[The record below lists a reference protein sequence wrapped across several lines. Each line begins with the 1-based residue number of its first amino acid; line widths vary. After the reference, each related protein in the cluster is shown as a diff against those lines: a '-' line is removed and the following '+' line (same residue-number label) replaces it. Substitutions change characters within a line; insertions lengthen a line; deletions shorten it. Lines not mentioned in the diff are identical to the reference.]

1 MSGLSRR
8 DWLRSGPAALTAAM
22 ASPTVGHADG
32 IVRPPQDF
40 RVLGA
45 PVVQGLSSS
54 AVSIA
59 WAVNDTSTGWVE
71 YGETEALGATA
82 SGDEDGLRPLDGR
95 VHRVRLDSLKP
106 GTRYHYRAVSV
117 PITFLGAYDIR
128 RGRPYESR
136 RFSFITPDAGAGS
149 RMQAAIINDTHEQP
163 ETLTRLFTQLAEA
176 PGDLLFWN
184 GDMFNDIATEQQ
196 LVEQLL
202 YPAGMAYAASRPV
215 CFARG
220 NHDVRGPEA
229 RGLGRVLD
237 TPSGHHYYTVRQGP
251 VAFIVLDT
259 GEDKPDDAPVYAGLG
274 TFDAYRTRQA
284 TWLAEAL
291 TRPDVR
297 DAAFRVV
304 VVHIP
309 LYGETPVRFH
319 GGADARD
326 KWHAHL
332 VRGGVDLMVT
342 GHTHRHAWLP
352 PDATRPFG
360 QLTGGGPQPEA
371 ATLIRLEADPQRLV
385 ARMSRLDGTLIG
397 EYVTPRRRA

>member
-1 MSGLSRR
+1 MSGISRR
-8 DWLRSGPAALTAAM
+8 DWLRSGPAALGGALAATE
-22 ASPTVGHADG
+22 AHADG
-32 IVRPPQDF
+32 VVRPPQDF
-40 RVLGA
+40 KVLGA
-45 PVVQGLSSS
+45 PVVQALSPSS
-54 AVSIA
+54 VSIA

-71 YGETEALGATA
+71 FGESEALGSVAG
-82 SGDEDGLRPLDGR
+82 GDTDGLRPLDAR
-95 VHRVRLDSLKP
+95 IQRVRLDGLKP
-106 GTRYHYRAVSV
+106 GTRYHYRTVSV
-117 PITFLGAYDIR
+117 PIAWLGAYDIR
-128 RGRPYESR
+128 RGRPFESR
-136 RFSFITPDAGAGS
+136 AYSFVTPDAGAGS

-163 ETLTRLFTQLAEA
+163 ETLKQLFTQLADA

-196 LVEQLL
+196 LAEQLL

-220 NHDVRGPEA
+220 NHDVRGAEA
-229 RGLGRVLD
+229 RALGRILD
-237 TPSGHHYYTVRQGP
+237 SPAGHYYYTLRQGP

-284 TWLAEAL
+284 AWLATAL
-291 TRPDVR
+291 AQPEVR

-309 LYGETPVRFH
+309 LYGEQPVRFH

-332 VRGGVDLMVT
+332 VKGRVDLMVT

-360 QLTGGGPQPEA
+360 QLTGGGPQPA
-371 ATLIRLEADPQRLV
+371 GATLIRLEADTQRLV
-385 ARMSRLDGTLIG
+385 ARLSRLDGTLIS
-397 EYVTPRRRA
+397 EHVMTKR

>member
-1 MSGLSRR
+1 MSELSRR
-8 DWLRSGPAALTAAM
+8 DWLRTGPAALSAAM
-22 ASPTVGHADG
+22 APAALARADG
-32 IVRPPQDF
+32 IVRAPQDF

-45 PVVQGLSSS
+45 PVVQALSAT
-54 AVSIA
+54 AVSVA

-71 YGETEALGATA
+71 YGETEALGSVAA
-82 SGDEDGLRPLDGR
+82 GDEDGLRPLDAR
-95 VHRVRLDSLKP
+95 VQRVRLDGLTP
-106 GTRYHYRAVSV
+106 GTRYHYRTVSV
-117 PITFLGAYDIR
+117 PIAFLGAYDIR

-136 RFSFITPDAGAGS
+136 AYSFVTPDGGAAG

-163 ETLTRLFTQLAEA
+163 ETLTRLFTQLAES

-196 LVEQLL
+196 LAEQLL

-229 RGLGRVLD
+229 RALGRVLD
-237 TPSGHHYYTVRQGP
+237 TPSGQHYYTVRQGP
-251 VAFIVLDT
+251 VAFLVLDT

-284 TWLAEAL
+284 AWLAEAL
-291 TRPDVR
+291 QRPEVKG
-297 DAAFRVV
+297 APFRVV

-309 LYGETPVRFH
+309 LYGATPVRFH
-319 GGADARD
+319 GGADARA
-326 KWHAHL
+326 KWHDHL

-360 QLTGGGPQPEA
+360 QLTGGGPQPDA
-371 ATLIRLEADPQRLV
+371 ATVIRLDADRQQLTARL
-385 ARMSRLDGTLIG
+385 SRLDGTLIS
-397 EYVTPRRRA
+397 EHVVTRRA

>member
-1 MSGLSRR
+1 MSGVSRR
-8 DWLRSGPAALTAAM
+8 DWLRSGSVAVAGAFVPAVA
-22 ASPTVGHADG
+22 GADG

-40 RVLGA
+40 KVLGA
-45 PVVQGLSSS
+45 PVVQALTPTS
-54 AVSIA
+54 VSIA

-71 YGETEALGATA
+71 YGEGETLGSMAG
-82 SGDEDGLRPLDGR
+82 GDADGLRPLDAR
-95 VHRVRLDSLKP
+95 VQRVRIEGLRP

-117 PITFLGAYDIR
+117 PIAFLGAYDIR

-136 RFSFITPDAGAGS
+136 TYSFVTPDAGAAGRVS
-149 RMQAAIINDTHEQP
+149 AAIINDTHEQP
-163 ETLTRLFTQLAEA
+163 DTLKGLFTQLADA

-196 LVEQLL
+196 LAEQLL
-202 YPAGMAYAASRPV
+202 YPAGMAYAAARPV

-220 NHDVRGPEA
+220 NHDVRGAEA
-229 RGLGRVLD
+229 RALGRVLD
-237 TPSGHHYYTVRQGP
+237 TPDRHYFFTLRQGP

-284 TWLAEAL
+284 AWLADAL
-291 TRPDVR
+291 TRAEVR
-297 DAAFRVV
+297 DAPFRVV

-309 LYGETPVRFH
+309 LYGEKPVPFH

-326 KWHAHL
+326 KWHDTL
-332 VRGGVDLMVT
+332 VRGRVDLMIT

-360 QLTGGGPQPEA
+360 QLTGGGPQPAA
-371 ATLIRLEADPQRLV
+371 ATLIRLEADTQRLV
-385 ARMSRLDGTLIG
+385 ARMHRLDGSVIS
-397 EYVTPRRRA
+397 EHVIARR